1 MDDMAYEIEV
11 LFEYKESRR
20 QLCITRSEVC
30 EAIEK
35 ELKSLG
41 IQDDLVVSLSGSDEK
56 ESVKGS
62 PIFLVQKWS
71 VR

>member
-1 MDDMAYEIEV
+1 MAHEIEV

-41 IQDDLVVSLSGSDEK
+41 IQDDLVVSLSLVAMK
-56 ESVKGS
+56 KRVWKGLL
-62 PIFLVQKWS
+62 FF
-71 VR
+71 

>member
-1 MDDMAYEIEV
+1 M
-11 LFEYKESRR
+11 
-20 QLCITRSEVC
+20 C

-56 ESVKGS
+56 ESVEGS